1 MVNSI
6 KKCFIFPFP
15 EVPDIQLSW
24 DKNDIQTDIVEKF
37 ICPDDNSSSKPFITS
52 FDDIDF
58 DFIDFS
64 IKRDDY
70 AKRLLA
76 ETGTE
81 ITKVY
86 PEIKTFESAIEIC
99 YDAFEKFMMYGR
111 DKRTID
117 AIVEFKIACWKKAD
131 QVTKKK

>member
-1 MVNSI
+1 MRSAKCNGTATVSEYSI
-6 KKCFIFPFP
+6 EETLNFYR
-15 EVPDIQLSW
+15 
-24 DKNDIQTDIVEKF
+24 T
-37 ICPDDNSSSKPFITS
+37 SKPFITS

-131 QVTKKK
+131 QVTKKNRFFK